1 MLNVRERKYFLL
13 EGAFISTY
21 NSAKNGIAIFEKL
34 KLKKSYGTIRLRS
47 PALITAKPVDVMSVS
62 ALDSPSYLLE
72 TSAIHVSKPFFCFP
86 NFANF

>member
-1 MLNVRERKYFLL
+1 MLNVKERKYFLS

-34 KLKKSYGTIRLRS
+34 KLKKSYDMIRLRS

-62 ALDSPSYLLE
+62 ALDSPSTYLLE
-72 TSAIHVSKPFFCFP
+72 TSAIHVSRPFFCFS
-86 NFANF
+86 NS